1 MNGLAEYISAPKSSS
16 ATKHHHAEKGATKNF
31 RQSREFISREA
42 RPDKDYYSPPP
53 PNHARAKHSNRNSY
67 PQSKHEMKE
76 YIATSESFK
85 REDDSRS
92 TTPGASIPTDNAT
105 RPRRSSLCQPGR
117 SRRRNSAPPK
127 HVHFSSADLIYEP
140 FDSRDSQTI
149 EQIFDMLKMP
159 SRSIPS
165 IPPES
170 SYSVVVRHM
179 DAAHDYPR
187 PVSSRRSFTETVN
200 SVQTEL
206 VGDAA
211 RPRYSR
217 NQSIDHPK
225 QRLVRTSRPH
235 HDGQYEEEFRADIQ
249 SPLRYT
255 KRRDVRSELMFAP
268 REGQSSK
275 RHSIPHYEAHS
286 QRQAHARMESYSGP
300 RANSV
305 PQPRLN
311 RSSLESEATL
321 VNAEQAWAPAKVIL
335 KNEEVHH
342 PEEVDAN
349 EPVVYASKDG
359 NVLRRSDAQRLPS
372 VPRRHR
378 LLQNIARMWG

>member
-1 MNGLAEYISAPKSSS
+1 MNGLAEYISAPKVSN
-16 ATKHHHAEKGATKNF
+16 ATKHYHAEKGAARNS
-31 RQSREFISREA
+31 RQSREFIPREPS
-42 RPDKDYYSPPP
+42 PDKDYYSPPP
-53 PNHARAKHSNRNSY
+53 SDHVRAKHSYRNSY
-67 PQSKHEMKE
+67 PQSKHEMADF
-76 YIATSESFK
+76 IAASNSFHHDHDFHSTS
-85 REDDSRS
+85 
-92 TTPGASIPTDNAT
+92 PGPSIPIDNAT
-105 RPRRSSLCQPGR
+105 RPRRSSLLQPDR
-117 SRRRNSAPPK
+117 SRRRHSAPPK
-127 HVHFSSADLIYEP
+127 HVHFSSADIIYEP

-149 EQIFDMLKMP
+149 EQILDMLKMP

-170 SYSVVVRHM
+170 AYSVVVRHM

-187 PVSSRRSFTETVN
+187 PLSPPRSFTDTVN

-206 VGDAA
+206 VGDAG

-225 QRLVRTSRPH
+225 QRLARSSHPRP
-235 HDGQYEEEFRADIQ
+235 DAQYEEEFRADVQ

-255 KRRDVRSELMFAP
+255 KRRDVRSELMSAP
-268 REGQSSK
+268 REGQTSK
-275 RHSIPHYEAHS
+275 RHSIPHYETHS
-286 QRQAHARMESYSGP
+286 QRQTHAHMEPYSRP
-300 RANSV
+300 RGNSV
-305 PQPRLN
+305 PQPRSN

-335 KNEEVHH
+335 KHEQVHH
-342 PEEVDAN
+342 PEEVDVN
-349 EPVVYASKDG
+349 EPVVHAAKDG

-372 VPRRHR
+372 VPPRHR